1 MAADFLSIHP
11 ENPEYRKIQEVL
23 AVLNKGGI
31 IAYPTDSVYNFG
43 CSLDNKRAIE
53 KLAKLKGIKLKKAN
67 FSLVCADLKSIDE
80 YTTPFSRSVFKALNK
95 NLPGPFT
102 FILNASNQIPKLF
115 DSNKKE
121 IGIRIPD
128 NEICL
133 EIVRHLG
140 VPMVTTSIHHEDEI
154 VEYITDP
161 EQIFEKFEHQID
173 LVIDGGIG
181 NNEPST
187 VVDCTQDELDIVRQ
201 GIGEL
206 DY

>member
-11 ENPEYRKIQEVL
+11 ETPEYRKIAEVVS
-23 AVLNKGGI
+23 VLQKGGI

-43 CSLDNKRAIE
+43 CSLDSKRAIE
-53 KLAKLKGIKLKKAN
+53 KLAKLKQIKLKKAN
-67 FSLVCADLKSIDE
+67 FSLVCSDLKSIDE
-80 YTTPFSRSVFKALNK
+80 YTNPFSRSVFKALNK

-102 FILNASNQIPKLF
+102 FILNASNRIPKLF

-133 EIVRHLG
+133 EIVKQLG
-140 VPMVTTSIHHEDEI
+140 VPLVTSSIHHEDEI

-161 EQIFEKFEHQID
+161 EQIFQNFQHQLD
-173 LVIDGGIG
+173 LIVDGGIG
-181 NNEPST
+181 NNQPST
-187 VVDCTQDELDIVRQ
+187 VVDCTNDDLEILRQ

-206 DY
+206 KL

>member
-140 VPMVTTSIHHEDEI
+140 VPMVKTSIHHEDEI

>member
-1 MAADFLSIHP
+1 MTAEFLQIHT
-11 ENPEYRKIQEVL
+11 ENPEFRKIEQVVSVIE
-23 AVLNKGGI
+23 KGGI

-43 CSLDNKRAIE
+43 CSLNNKRAIE
-53 KLAKLKGIKLKKAN
+53 NLAKLKGIKLKKAN
-67 FSLVCADLKSIDE
+67 FSLVCKDLKTIDE
-80 YTTPFSRSVFKALNK
+80 YTNPFSRSVFKALNK

-128 NEICL
+128 NKICL
-133 EIVRHLG
+133 EIVELLG

-161 EQIFEKFEHQID
+161 ELIFEKFKHHID
-173 LVIDGGIG
+173 LIIDGGIG
-181 NNEPST
+181 NNEAST
-187 VVDCTQDELDIVRQ
+187 VVDCTNDELDIVRQ
-201 GIGEL
+201 GIGVLE
-206 DY
+206 Y

>member
-1 MAADFLSIHP
+1 MPATFLEIHP
-11 ENPEYRKIQEVL
+11 ENPEFRKIQEAVTVL
-23 AVLNKGGI
+23 QKGGI

-53 KLAKLKGIKLKKAN
+53 KLAKLKEIKLKKAN
-67 FSLVCADLKSIDE
+67 FSLVCHDLKTIDE
-80 YTTPFSRSVFKALNK
+80 YTNPFSRSVFKALNK

-102 FILNASNQIPKLF
+102 FILNASNKIPKLF
-115 DSNKKE
+115 DTNKKE

-128 NEICL
+128 NNICL
-133 EIVRHLG
+133 QIVELLG
-140 VPMVTTSIHHEDEI
+140 TPMVTSSIHHEDEI

-161 EQIFEKFEHQID
+161 QQIFERFEHQID
-173 LVIDGGIG
+173 LIIDGGIG

-206 DY
+206 VY

>member
-1 MAADFLSIHP
+1 LAAEFLPIHP
-11 ENPEYRKIQEVL
+11 ETPEYRKIQEVTS
-23 AVLNKGGI
+23 VLNKGGI

-80 YTTPFSRSVFKALNK
+80 YTTPFSRSIFKALNK

-133 EIVRHLG
+133 EIVRNLG
-140 VPMVTTSIHHEDEI
+140 VPLVTTSIHHEDEI

-161 EQIFEKFEHQID
+161 EQIFEKFEHQVD
-173 LVIDGGIG
+173 MVIDGGIG

-187 VVDCTQDELDIVRQ
+187 VVDCTQDELEILRQ

-206 DY
+206 EY

>member
-1 MAADFLSIHP
+1 LAAEFLTIHP
-11 ENPEYRKIQEVL
+11 ETPEYRKIQEVV
-23 AVLNKGGI
+23 ATLNKGGI

-161 EQIFEKFEHQID
+161 EQIFEKFEHQLD

-206 DY
+206 EY

>member
-1 MAADFLSIHP
+1 MAAKFLPIHP
-11 ENPEYRKIQEVL
+11 ETPEYRKIQEVIS
-23 AVLNKGGI
+23 VLNKGGI

-53 KLAKLKGIKLKKAN
+53 KLAKLRGIKLKKAN
-67 FSLVCADLKSIDE
+67 FSLVCTDLKSIDE
-80 YTTPFSRSVFKALNK
+80 YTTPFSRSIFKALNK

-133 EIVRHLG
+133 EIARNLG
-140 VPMVTTSIHHEDEI
+140 VPLVTTSIHHEDEI

-161 EQIFEKFEHQID
+161 EQIYEKFEHQVD

-187 VVDCTQDELDIVRQ
+187 VVDCTQDELEIMRQ

-206 DY
+206 EY

>member
-1 MAADFLSIHP
+1 MSAKFLQIHP
-11 ENPEYRKIQEVL
+11 ENPEYRKIQEVVN
-23 AVLNKGGI
+23 VLEKGGI

-43 CSLDNKRAIE
+43 CSLENKRAIE
-53 KLAKLKGIKLKKAN
+53 KLAKLKEIKLKKAK
-67 FSLVCADLKSIDE
+67 FSLVCHDLKSIDQ
-80 YTTPFSRSVFKALNK
+80 YTNPFSRSIFKALNK

-102 FILNASNQIPKLF
+102 FILNASNKIPKLF

-121 IGIRIPD
+121 IGIRIP
-128 NEICL
+128 NNTICL
-133 EIVRHLG
+133 EIVELLG
-140 VPMVTTSIHHEDEI
+140 IPLVTSSIHHEDEI

-161 EQIFEKFEHQID
+161 EQIFEKFEHQVD

-187 VVDCTQDELDIVRQ
+187 VIDCTHDELDIVRK

-206 DY
+206 KY

>member
-1 MAADFLSIHP
+1 MAANFLSIHP
-11 ENPEYRKIQEVL
+11 ETPEYRKIVEVVS
-23 AVLNKGGI
+23 VLKKGGI

-53 KLAKLKGIKLKKAN
+53 KLAKLKQIKLKKAN
-67 FSLVCADLKSIDE
+67 FSLVCPDLKSIDE
-80 YTTPFSRSVFKALNK
+80 YTNPFSRSVFKALNK
-95 NLPGPFT
+95 NLPGPYT
-102 FILNASNQIPKLF
+102 FILNASNKIPKLF

-133 EIVRHLG
+133 EIVKHLG
-140 VPMVTTSIHHEDEI
+140 VPLVTSSIHHEDEI

-161 EQIFEKFEHQID
+161 EQIFQNFQHQIE
-173 LVIDGGIG
+173 LIVDGGIG
-181 NNEPST
+181 NNQPST
-187 VVDCTQDELDIVRQ
+187 VVDCTQDDLEIVRQ

-206 DY
+206 VL

>member
-1 MAADFLSIHP
+1 MAAEFLPIHP
-11 ENPEYRKIQEVL
+11 ETPEQRKIAQAVKVL
-23 AVLNKGGI
+23 QKGGI

-53 KLAKLKGIKLKKAN
+53 KLAKLKDIKLKKAN
-67 FSLVCADLKSIDE
+67 FSLVCQDLKSIDE
-80 YTTPFSRSVFKALNK
+80 YTAPFSRTIFKALNK

-102 FILNASNQIPKLF
+102 FILNASNKIPKLF
-115 DSNKKE
+115 DTNKKE

-128 NEICL
+128 NNITLQLVEM
-133 EIVRHLG
+133 LG
-140 VPMVTTSIHHEDEI
+140 VPMVTTSIHNEDEI
-154 VEYITDP
+154 IEYITDP
-161 EQIFEKFEHQID
+161 EQIFEHYQNQIEM
-173 LVIDGGIG
+173 VIDGGIG

-206 DY
+206 EY

>member
-1 MAADFLSIHP
+1 MSAEFLQIHP
-11 ENPEYRKIQEVL
+11 ENPEFRKIQEVVT
-23 AVLNKGGI
+23 VLQKGGI

-53 KLAKLKGIKLKKAN
+53 NLAKLKGIKLKKAN
-67 FSLVCADLKSIDE
+67 FSLVCPDLKSIDQ
-80 YTTPFSRSVFKALNK
+80 YTNPFSRSIFKALNK

-133 EIVRHLG
+133 EIVKLLG
-140 VPMVTTSIHHEDEI
+140 VPMVTTSIHHDDEI

-161 EQIFEKFEHQID
+161 ELIFEKFEHQVD
-173 LVIDGGIG
+173 LVIDGGMG
-181 NNEPST
+181 NNQPST
-187 VVDCTQDELDIVRQ
+187 VVDCTNDELDIVRQ

-206 DY
+206 EY

>member
-1 MAADFLSIHP
+1 MAAKFLPIHP
-11 ENPEYRKIQEVL
+11 ETPEYRKIQEVIS
-23 AVLNKGGI
+23 VLNKGGI

-53 KLAKLKGIKLKKAN
+53 KLAKLRGIKLKKAN
-67 FSLVCADLKSIDE
+67 FSLVCTDLKSIDE
-80 YTTPFSRSVFKALNK
+80 YTTPFSRSIFKALNK

-133 EIVRHLG
+133 EIARNLG
-140 VPMVTTSIHHEDEI
+140 VPLVTTSIHHEDEI

-161 EQIFEKFEHQID
+161 EQIYEIFEHQVD

-187 VVDCTQDELDIVRQ
+187 VVDCTQDELEIVRQ

-206 DY
+206 EY

>member
-1 MAADFLSIHP
+1 MSAEFLEIHP
-11 ENPEYRKIQEVL
+11 INPEFRKIQEAVKVL
-23 AVLNKGGI
+23 QKGGI

-53 KLAKLKGIKLKKAN
+53 KLAKLKNIKLKKAN
-67 FSLVCADLKSIDE
+67 FSLVCPDLKSIDE
-80 YTTPFSRSVFKALNK
+80 YTNPFSRSIFKALNK

-102 FILNASNQIPKLF
+102 FILNASNKIPKLF
-115 DSNKKE
+115 DTNKKE

-128 NEICL
+128 NNICL
-133 EIVRHLG
+133 RIVELLG
-140 VPMVTTSIHHEDEI
+140 VPMVTSSIHHEDEI

-161 EQIFEKFEHQID
+161 ESIFEKFEHQVD

-181 NNEPST
+181 NNEAST
-187 VVDCTQDELDIVRQ
+187 VVDCTNDELDIVRQ

-206 DY
+206 EY

>member
-1 MAADFLSIHP
+1 MAAEFLSIHP
-11 ENPEYRKIQEVL
+11 ETPEYRKIQEVV
-23 AVLNKGGI
+23 AALNKGGI

-161 EQIFEKFEHQID
+161 EQIFEKFEHQLD

-206 DY
+206 EY

>member
-1 MAADFLSIHP
+1 LAAKFLPIHP
-11 ENPEYRKIQEVL
+11 ETPEYRKIQEVIS
-23 AVLNKGGI
+23 VLNKGGI

-53 KLAKLKGIKLKKAN
+53 KLAKLRGIKLKKAN
-67 FSLVCADLKSIDE
+67 FSLVCTDLKSIDE
-80 YTTPFSRSVFKALNK
+80 YTTPFSRSIFKALNK

-133 EIVRHLG
+133 EIARNLG
-140 VPMVTTSIHHEDEI
+140 VPLVTTSIHHEDEI

-161 EQIFEKFEHQID
+161 EQIYEIFEHQVD

-187 VVDCTQDELDIVRQ
+187 VVDCTQDELEIVRQ

-206 DY
+206 EY

>member
-1 MAADFLSIHP
+1 MAAEFLTIHP
-11 ENPEYRKIQEVL
+11 ETPEYRKIQEVV
-23 AVLNKGGI
+23 AALNKGGI

-161 EQIFEKFEHQID
+161 EQIFEKFEHQLD

-206 DY
+206 EY

>member
-1 MAADFLSIHP
+1 MAAEFLSIHP
-11 ENPEYRKIQEVL
+11 ETPEYRKIQEVV

-133 EIVRHLG
+133 EIVKNLG
-140 VPMVTTSIHHEDEI
+140 APMVTTSIHHEDEI

-161 EQIFEKFEHQID
+161 EQIFEKFEHQVE

-187 VVDCTQDELDIVRQ
+187 VVDCTQDELDIIRQ

>member
-1 MAADFLSIHP
+1 LAAKFLPIHP
-11 ENPEYRKIQEVL
+11 ETPEYRKIQEVIS
-23 AVLNKGGI
+23 VLNKGGI

-53 KLAKLKGIKLKKAN
+53 KLAKLRGVKLKKAN
-67 FSLVCADLKSIDE
+67 FSLVCTDLKSIDE
-80 YTTPFSRSVFKALNK
+80 YTTPFSRSIFKALNK

-133 EIVRHLG
+133 EIARNLG
-140 VPMVTTSIHHEDEI
+140 VPLVTTSIHHEDEI

-161 EQIFEKFEHQID
+161 EQIYEIFEHQVD

-187 VVDCTQDELDIVRQ
+187 VVDCTQDELEIVRQ

-206 DY
+206 EY

>member
-1 MAADFLSIHP
+1 MSAKFLQIHP
-11 ENPEYRKIQEVL
+11 ETPEYRKIQEVVT
-23 AVLNKGGI
+23 VLEKGGI

-43 CSLDNKRAIE
+43 CSLENKRAIE
-53 KLAKLKGIKLKKAN
+53 KLAKLKDIKLKKAN
-67 FSLVCADLKSIDE
+67 FSLVCHDLKSIDQ
-80 YTTPFSRSVFKALNK
+80 YTNPFSRSIFKALNK

-102 FILNASNQIPKLF
+102 FILNASNKIPKLF

-128 NEICL
+128 NTICL
-133 EIVRHLG
+133 EIVELLG
-140 VPMVTTSIHHEDEI
+140 IPLVTSSIHHEDEI

-161 EQIFEKFEHQID
+161 EQIFEKFEHQVD
-173 LVIDGGIG
+173 LIIDGGMG

-187 VVDCTQDELDIVRQ
+187 VVDCTHDELDIVRQ

-206 DY
+206 KY